1 MPLDTDKAHKDPSWV
16 DLHRHHLAPF
26 TSEIWCG
33 SMIDPNNIF
42 LTFCSLPKFQE
53 ARKTWNSWWFRD
65 DPCLL
70 REGSQC
76 LFFLRGWTVKFW
88 EGIVSL
94 PIVGDKT
101 EASHTSMKKNPPQ
114 FSSRMVAFERIDKNI
129 WNYHLNYGF
138 VEVGGKHI
146 ATSGPSKMVVSQW
159 CRWGNVVGAARAICR
174 YRWEYRTKRSKK
186 SQVLLWVHAMLPPG
200 HHIATHFAQG
210 YVIQWRYHPTS
221 CSSNCLS
228 NSWT

>member
-1 MPLDTDKAHKDPSWV
+1 LRFIWYRWLPIRASPSLHLEILTVLEKVPLDTDKAHKDPSWV

-70 REGSQC
+70 WEGSQC

-114 FSSRMVAFERIDKNI
+114 FSSRMVAFERIDKK
-129 WNYHLNYGF
+129 YL
-138 VEVGGKHI
+138 K
-146 ATSGPSKMVVSQW
+146 
-159 CRWGNVVGAARAICR
+159 
-174 YRWEYRTKRSKK
+174 
-186 SQVLLWVHAMLPPG
+186 L
-200 HHIATHFAQG
+200 
-210 YVIQWRYHPTS
+210 
-221 CSSNCLS
+221 SS
-228 NSWT
+228 

>member
-1 MPLDTDKAHKDPSWV
+1 MFHGVFAVYITLPTKLPKPGDSVGIYVIQIGCVSFDIADCQSGPPHPSILKVLEKVPLDTDKAHKDPSWV
-16 DLHRHHLAPF
+16 DLHRHHLAPS

-53 ARKTWNSWWFRD
+53 AKKTWNSWWFRD

-70 REGSQC
+70 WEGSQC

-88 EGIVSL
+88 EGSL
-94 PIVGDKT
+94 W
-101 EASHTSMKKNPPQ
+101 KNRQ
-114 FSSRMVAFERIDKNI
+114 KIFEII
-129 WNYHLNYGF
+129 ILIYLNYGF

-174 YRWEYRTKRSKK
+174 YYWEYRTKSSKK
-186 SQVLLWVHAMLPPG
+186 SQVLL
-200 HHIATHFAQG
+200 
-210 YVIQWRYHPTS
+210 
-221 CSSNCLS
+221 
-228 NSWT
+228 